1 MSSPVTS
8 PAKIERLETNSDSEP
23 NTDDTIA
30 ILGDVG
36 TVEDSNDEHKT
47 LQFEKVNKVRFI
59 RIFPN
64 NSENLK
70 SLRQWRWNKL

>member
-47 LQFEKVNKVRFI
+47 LQFEKVNKFRFV

-64 NSENLK
+64 NSEK
-70 SLRQWRWNKL
+70 F

>member
-1 MSSPVTS
+1 MCSPVTS

-36 TVEDSNDEHKT
+36 TVEDPNDENKT
-47 LQFEKVNKVRFI
+47 LQFEKVNKFRFV

-64 NSENLK
+64 N
-70 SLRQWRWNKL
+70 

>member
-8 PAKIERLETNSDSEP
+8 SAKIERLETNSDSEP

-30 ILGDVG
+30 FLGDLG
-36 TVEDSNDEHKT
+36 TVKDSNDEHKT
-47 LQFEKVNKVRFI
+47 LPFEKVNKFLFV

-64 NSENLK
+64 NSEK
-70 SLRQWRWNKL
+70 F

>member
-8 PAKIERLETNSDSEP
+8 PAKIERLETNSESER

-36 TVEDSNDEHKT
+36 TEEDSYDEHKT
-47 LQFEKVNKVRFI
+47 LQFEKVNKCHFV

-64 NSENLK
+64 KSEIF
-70 SLRQWRWNKL
+70 